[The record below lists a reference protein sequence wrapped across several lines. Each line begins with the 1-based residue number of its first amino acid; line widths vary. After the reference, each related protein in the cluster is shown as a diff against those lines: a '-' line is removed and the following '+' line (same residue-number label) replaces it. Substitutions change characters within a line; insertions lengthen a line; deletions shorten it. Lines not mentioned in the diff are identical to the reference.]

1 MKADFKKSFSR
12 DLKKIKDKELLK
24 QVKEAVE
31 EVETAQNFLMVSN
44 LKQLKGGDSY
54 FRIKLGDYRIG
65 LKLEGDT
72 MFFVRFLHR
81 KEIYRYFP

>member
-1 MKADFKKSFSR
+1 VKADFKKSFSR